1 MIESESD
8 MGKQSTAVTETTSAA
23 SRSFTDNKI
32 ISLNRCG
39 FVYRPQIYNTQ
50 YDQIKV
56 TVPARSSLEMKSSIE
71 QYEITAQYEAV
82 FEIVQPA
89 KKMRKIGE
97 ESDDIDSKPRMS

>member
-1 MIESESD
+1 
-8 MGKQSTAVTETTSAA
+8 
-23 SRSFTDNKI
+23 
-32 ISLNRCG
+32 
-39 FVYRPQIYNTQ
+39 
-50 YDQIKV
+50 
-56 TVPARSSLEMKSSIE
+56 MKSSIE